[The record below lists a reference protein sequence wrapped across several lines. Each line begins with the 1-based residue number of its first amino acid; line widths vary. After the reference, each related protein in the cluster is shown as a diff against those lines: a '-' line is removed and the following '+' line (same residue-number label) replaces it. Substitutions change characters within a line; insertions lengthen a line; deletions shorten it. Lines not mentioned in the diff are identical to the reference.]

1 MFGVTQA
8 THFVLKRLGLPH
20 FVSQVVAGLLLSPSI
35 SILPEVIG
43 GYLFHEKS
51 IELLGTFGTFGFAFF
66 IFLSGVKVDVKMA
79 MRVGRQVMYIG
90 VLSILVPL
98 LFTFAIVM
106 ILYKDPKERYLTA
119 YMSSLFCLSSFP
131 VINCVLTDLKIP
143 NTELGRLGFS
153 SAVIADLG
161 SSIVIFYRILSRI
174 ASIGADDMYHEMG
187 YLVLFVLAVV
197 IVYRPLMM
205 LVVRFTPEGGQVNMI
220 FVYACLLPFLLCM
233 HIPILFRDF
242 SMFLVYGLGLAVPP
256 GPPLGS
262 ALVDKFEGMVSGF
275 FLPLYVTACSMR
287 IDEIQLRFFDPQMQK
302 IAFIAVAT
310 LLVKFTA
317 CLLPLLHKRIPK
329 KDAMAIAAI
338 SCSKGI
344 VEISSIT
351 IASDLK
357 ILSQD
362 QFSLVMAIITLT
374 SGIVPIIVRKLHDPS
389 RKFVGYQRRKITDC
403 KPNSELQIIA
413 CIHVPNNVNSVINFL
428 GFSHPTREN
437 PIALSVLH
445 LVKLNAAQAS
455 PIFLSH
461 QNGTKN
467 VTGYCYSENV
477 ILSFKKFE
485 GINWGAVSVNVFTAI
500 SPSDF
505 MDDDI
510 CTLALDKL
518 SSFVILPFHR
528 TWYID
533 GSLESEDPIIRNL
546 NCRVLEKAPCS
557 VGILIDHGN
566 IKRPTVRADSFINS
580 SSKIAVLFMGGSDDR
595 EALAL
600 ALRMA
605 KDTRVGLTVAHFI
618 AESDD
623 GVVDWETILDS
634 EILREVKNDSD
645 ISYERHMVNSGPET
659 VNIVHQI
666 VNDNSLIIV
675 GRNCDKEIPQTCG
688 LKEWSEFPEL
698 GILGDLLASKD
709 LGGKCSVMVVQQQQS
724 VQLTNQVFFFFF
736 TSTHHEENCPACSS
750 SGFVLLLSH
759 FLHHKEHF
767 ATALKFNR
775 SFRENAFN
783 KVRNRPSGHSP

>member
-1 MFGVTQA
+1 
-8 THFVLKRLGLPH
+8 
-20 FVSQVVAGLLLSPSI
+20 
-35 SILPEVIG
+35 
-43 GYLFHEKS
+43 
-51 IELLGTFGTFGFAFF
+51 
-66 IFLSGVKVDVKMA
+66 MA
-79 MRVGRQVMYIG
+79 MRVGRQAIYIG
-90 VLSILVPL
+90 VLSILAPL
-98 LFTFAIVM
+98 LFTYAAVRIF
-106 ILYKDPKERYLTA
+106 YNESKENYLPA
-119 YMSSLFCLSSFP
+119 YFFSLFCMTSFP
-131 VINCVLTDLKIP
+131 VINCVLHDLKIP

-161 SSIVIFYRILSRI
+161 GNIVIIWRIFSKI
-174 ASIGADDMYHEMG
+174 ASAHADKMYYELG
-187 YLVLFVLAVV
+187 YLVLYALAVV
-197 IVYRPLMM
+197 FVYRPLMK

-220 FVYACLLPFLLCM
+220 FVYASLLPFLLCM
-233 HIPILFRDF
+233 DIPMLFRDF

-275 FLPLYVTACSMR
+275 FIPLFVTACSMR
-287 IDEIQLRFFDPQMQK
+287 IDEIQLRFFDPEMQK
-302 IAFIAVAT
+302 IAFISVAT
-310 LLVKFTA
+310 LLVKFIA

-329 KDAMAIAAI
+329 KDAMAVAAI

-344 VEISSIT
+344 VEISSIA
-351 IASDLK
+351 ISSDLK
-357 ILSQD
+357 ILTQD
-362 QFSLVMAIITLT
+362 QYFLLMLIITLT
-374 SGIVPIIVRKLHDPS
+374 AGIVPNIVRKLYDPS

-428 GFSHPTREN
+428 GVSHPTREN

-467 VTGYCYSENV
+467 VTGYGYSENV

-500 SPSDF
+500 SPPDL

-518 SSFVILPFHR
+518 SSVIILPFHR

-533 GSLESEDPIIRNL
+533 GSLESEDPVIRNL
-546 NCRVLEKAPCS
+546 NRRVLEKAPCS
-557 VGILIDHGN
+557 IGILIDHGN
-566 IKRPTVRADSFINS
+566 IKRPMVRADSFINS
-580 SSKIAVLFMGGSDDR
+580 SSKIAVLFLGGSDDR

-600 ALRMA
+600 AIRIA

-634 EILREVKNDSD
+634 ETLREVKNDSD
-645 ISYERHMVNSGPET
+645 YISYERHMVSSGPET
-659 VNIVHQI
+659 VTIVHEI
-666 VNDNSLIIV
+666 VNDHSLIIV
-675 GRNCDKEIPQTCG
+675 GRNFDKEIPQTSG

-709 LGGKCSVMVVQQQQS
+709 LGGKCSVMVVQQQS
-724 VQLTNQVFFFFF
+724 V
-736 TSTHHEENCPACSS
+736 H
-750 SGFVLLLSH
+750 
-759 FLHHKEHF
+759 
-767 ATALKFNR
+767 
-775 SFRENAFN
+775 
-783 KVRNRPSGHSP
+783 